1 MPERFSRTSVQLDV
15 ETGTQAVHERPDPD
29 TPFQILIMGDFS
41 GRANRGLH
49 APLTGRRPRQ
59 VDCDNLDEVM
69 SEMQVGLDLPR
80 VRLRFREL
88 DDFHPDRI
96 YQSAELFQKL
106 ADARSRPAPPET
118 PAQTQ
123 PQTQAQPPRATG
135 HSLLES
141 MLADADE
148 TPASAAIEDPGGL
161 AAFLKKVVKP
171 HLAEREDPRQQAWA
185 ERVDQATGEQM
196 RAILRHPQF
205 QAIEAAWRA
214 VWMLIQQ
221 LQPDS
226 ELKIFLFDATLEELT
241 ADPGLLAKCLAAP
254 HDPWALIAGNFVF
267 GQDAE
272 SAARLR
278 KLGRIAAAAGAPFL
292 AEALPPDE
300 STAAEQWGEL
310 TRSPEASWIG
320 LALPRFLLR
329 LPYGKGTSPVEAFD
343 FEEMPESVH
352 AAYLWGNPAFACASI
367 LGRAF
372 RSHGWDLRAGLNRQI
387 EGLPQHVYQAD
398 GESVAKPCAEVLLTE
413 NEADFLMA
421 NGLMPLASIKGRD
434 AILLVRLQSISD
446 PPAALSGRW
455 N

>member
-1 MPERFSRTSVQLDV
+1 MPERFSRTSVQFDT
-15 ETGTQAVHERPDPD
+15 EAGTQAVHERPDAD

-49 APLTGRRPRQ
+49 APLAGRRPRQ
-59 VDCDNLDEVM
+59 VDCDNLDEAM
-69 SEMQVGLDLPR
+69 SKMQVELDLPR
-80 VRLRFREL
+80 VRLRFSEL

-96 YQSAELFQKL
+96 YQSAEVFQKL
-106 ADARSRPAPPET
+106 ADARSRPAPP
-118 PAQTQ
+118 AQPVQ
-123 PQTQAQPPRATG
+123 APVQTQAPRASG
-135 HSLLES
+135 KSLLES

-148 TPASAAIEDPGGL
+148 APASATIEDPDGL

-185 ERVDQATGEQM
+185 ERVDEAAGEQM

-241 ADPGLLAKCLAAP
+241 ADAGSLEKCLAAP
-254 HDPWALIAGNFVF
+254 HDPWALIAGNFAF
-267 GQDAE
+267 GQSAE
-272 SAARLR
+272 DAARLR

-292 AEALPPDE
+292 AEALPPED
-300 STAAEQWGEL
+300 SSAAEQWREL
-310 TRSPEASWIG
+310 TRAPEASWIG

-329 LPYGKGTSPVEAFD
+329 LPYGKATSPVEAFD

-352 AAYLWGNPAFACASI
+352 AAYLWGNPAFACAYI

-387 EGLPQHVYQAD
+387 EGIPLHVYQAG

-413 NEADFLMA
+413 NEAEFLMA

-434 AILLVRLQSISD
+434 AILLVRLQSIAE
-446 PPAALSGRW
+446 PPAALAGRW

>member
-1 MPERFSRTSVQLDV
+1 MPERFSRTSVQLDI
-15 ETGTQAVHERPDPD
+15 EAGTQAVHERPDPD

-49 APLTGRRPRQ
+49 APLAGRRPRQ
-59 VDCDNLDEVM
+59 VDCDNLDKAM

-80 VRLRFREL
+80 VRLHFREL
-88 DDFHPDRI
+88 DDFHPDHI

-106 ADARSRPAPPET
+106 AEARSRPAPP
-118 PAQTQ
+118 PAPVQS
-123 PQTQAQPPRATG
+123 PVQAPAPPRASG
-135 HSLLES
+135 KSLLES
-141 MLADADE
+141 MLTEADE
-148 TPASAAIEDPGGL
+148 APASAAIEDPGGL
-161 AAFLKKVVKP
+161 AAFLKKVVTP
-171 HLAEREDPRQQAWA
+171 HLAERVDPRQLAWA
-185 ERVDQATGEQM
+185 ERVDEAAGEQM
-196 RAILRHPQF
+196 RVILHHPQF

-226 ELKIFLFDATLEELT
+226 ELKIFLLDATLEELT
-241 ADPGLLAKCLAAP
+241 ADPGSFGKLLAAP

-267 GQDAE
+267 AQGAE
-272 SAARLR
+272 DAARLR

-292 AEALPPDE
+292 AEALPPEE
-300 STAAEQWGEL
+300 SSAPEQWQEL

-329 LPYGKGTSPVEAFD
+329 LPYGKTTSPVEAFD

-352 AAYLWGNPAFACASI
+352 AAYLWGNPAFACACI

-387 EGLPQHVYQAD
+387 EGLPLHVYQAG

-421 NGLMPLASIKGRD
+421 NGLMPLASLKGRD
-434 AILLVRLQSISD
+434 AILLVRLQSIAD
-446 PPAALSGRW
+446 PPAALAGRW